1 MDKLIEARLE
11 ELENHVVKLLA
22 KVRFLE
28 KQQELGQESE
38 KRYGIPVQM
47 YTDTEQPPQVSTSFP
62 QEYESQLHALADLDL
77 EDAPPP
83 RRISPFS
90 FKVPSIPSE
99 EESRKVKDAIW
110 NETVGGTK

>member
-11 ELENHVVKLLA
+11 ELENHVVKLIA

-28 KQQELGQESE
+28 KQQDSGQENE

-47 YTDTEQPPQVSTSFP
+47 YTDTEQPPQISSSFP
-62 QEYESQLHALADLDL
+62 QEYETQLHALADLDL

-90 FKVPSIPSE
+90 FKVPSIPSD
-99 EESRKVKDAIW
+99 EESRKLKDALW